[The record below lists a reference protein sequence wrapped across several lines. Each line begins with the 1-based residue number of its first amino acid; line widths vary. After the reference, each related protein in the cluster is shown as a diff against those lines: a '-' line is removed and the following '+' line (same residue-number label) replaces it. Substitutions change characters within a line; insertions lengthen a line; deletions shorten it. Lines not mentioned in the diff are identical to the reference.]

1 VVWRWLDKHGG
12 KYGLYRPM
20 PGNDPAHVQ
29 PKGNWHKLAASLR
42 ESRARMVQ
50 EARARA
56 GDTAAQ

>member
-1 VVWRWLDKHGG
+1 
-12 KYGLYRPM
+12 
-20 PGNDPAHVQ
+20 VQ

-50 EARARA
+50 EARAGA